1 MFFHEI
7 IKEFVF
13 IKGAKIKE
21 FLVALCDGR
30 EDPVVTYVKRL
41 EVKCT
46 SMHFFALLCT
56 PLHSHALPV
65 GSAFYPCTPNWEC
78 IIFFGFMHSQNQF
91 LKIFLSLFF
100 GSGSA

>member
-30 EDPVVTYVKRL
+30 EDPVVTYVK
-41 EVKCT
+41 
-46 SMHFFALLCT
+46 MAL
-56 PLHSHALPV
+56 
-65 GSAFYPCTPNWEC
+65 
-78 IIFFGFMHSQNQF
+78 
-91 LKIFLSLFF
+91 
-100 GSGSA
+100 